1 MMTDQRS
8 SYLKLTAKQRTFVDC
23 RLDGM
28 SQVAAAA
35 AAGVSKA
42 HKMEHNEN
50 VQAAMIERMSALA
63 EEVDFSRREAH
74 DMYMQAY
81 TNADT
86 ATEQIAAVTAM
97 VKLHGL
103 EKPKILQIEHEHVHS
118 GSLELLPT
126 EELLRLAGMEDIV
139 LEGEYED
146 ITDAPKL
153 EAPEATDDNT
163 DPDPP
168 TVPPVSEDY

>member
-1 MMTDQRS
+1 MTDQRS
-8 SYLKLTAKQRTFVDC
+8 SYLKLTAKQRIFVDC

-50 VQAAMIERMSALA
+50 VQTAMVERMSALA

-103 EKPKILQIEHEHVHS
+103 ERPKILKIEHDHIHM
-118 GSLELLPT
+118 GSIELMPT
-126 EELLRLAGMEDIV
+126 DELLRLAGMEDIV
-139 LEGEYED
+139 LDGEFED

-153 EAPEATDDNT
+153 EAPEATDDNIE
-163 DPDPP
+163 DPP
-168 TVPPVSEDY
+168 KVPDVSGDY